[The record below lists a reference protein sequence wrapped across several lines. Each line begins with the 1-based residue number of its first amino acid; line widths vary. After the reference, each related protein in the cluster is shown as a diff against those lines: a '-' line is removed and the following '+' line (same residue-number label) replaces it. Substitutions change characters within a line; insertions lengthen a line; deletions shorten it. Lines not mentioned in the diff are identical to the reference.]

1 MRKYLP
7 RIADTILSDRLN
19 SKGAVLIEGPKWC
32 GKTTTAKHIA
42 GSVIEMDRPD
52 MAKQYRE
59 MAELN
64 PGALLQGEVP
74 HLIDEWQLAPNIWN
88 AVRYEVDQRDEFGQF
103 ILTGSSVPARLD
115 PSSHTGTG
123 RIVRMKM
130 RPMSLYESGESS
142 EQVSLKELFEGK
154 EPEGTDSHSL
164 EEIAFEICRGGWPKA
179 IGIQEKAALQQ
190 AIDYYDAVVSDDISR
205 ADGISRDK
213 DRTRRLL
220 RSYARNIASQASLET
235 VRQDILANDTD
246 TFDSA
251 TLYSYINALKKI
263 FVIEDSPAWNPNLR
277 SKAAIRT
284 TETRYFVDPSI
295 AAAALSIGPN
305 DLIND
310 LHTMGLLFENLC
322 VRDLRIYADLLD
334 GEIYHFRDKSGLEC
348 DVVLHLRNGSYGLIE
363 IRLGGDT
370 LIDSGAESLLS
381 LAKKID
387 TSRMKAP
394 SFLMVL
400 CAKAP
405 FAYRRRDGVIVTP
418 ISCIRP

>member
-88 AVRYEVDQRDEFGQF
+88 ALRYEVDQRDEFGQF

-142 EQVSLKELFEGK
+142 GQVSLKELFEGK